1 MTEVAIVGIG
11 IHPFGRHEGVS
22 GAAMGAYAVRQ
33 ALRDA
38 GAEWGDL
45 QFAYGGSLAAMLP
58 GSEALGSGTPDTL
71 VNDLGLSGLHF
82 VNVHNGCATAG
93 SALHAA
99 TLAVR
104 SGEFDVGLA
113 VGFDKH
119 PRGHFNADPASAG
132 LPHWYGELGFMVTT
146 QFFAMKI
153 QRYLHDHGISKA
165 TLARVAAKNL
175 RNGSLNPNAW
185 RRLPFSEEEI
195 AESRM
200 LNDPLTQYMLCSPDE
215 GAAAV
220 VVCRA
225 DLAHRFT
232 ARPVYIR
239 GIALRTRRFGTF
251 EVFAPWLSVE
261 RTESPTVDASRA
273 VYENAGIGPD
283 DVDVAQIQDSEAG
296 AEVMHMAENG
306 FCADGEQELM
316 IARGD
321 TEIGGRLPINT
332 DGGLLANGEPIG
344 ASGMRQIYEIV
355 LQLRG
360 GAGERQVPG
369 DPRVGYTQVYGAPG
383 IGACTLLSR

>member
-1 MTEVAIVGIG
+1 MTDVAIVGIG

-22 GAAMGAYAVRQ
+22 GAAMGAHATRQ

-38 GAEWGDL
+38 GVEWRDI
-45 QFAYGGSLAAMLP
+45 QFAYGGSLASMLP
-58 GSEALGSGTPDTL
+58 GNEASGSGTPDTL
-71 VNDLGLSGLHF
+71 VNELGLTGLQF
-82 VNVHNGCATAG
+82 TNVSNGCATAG
-93 SALHAA
+93 SALHS
-99 TLAVR
+99 AVMAIG
-104 SGEFDVGLA
+104 SGAFDVGLA

-119 PRGHFNADPASAG
+119 PRGHFNADPATAG
-132 LPHWYGELGFMVTT
+132 LPAWYGELGFMVTT

-153 QRYLHDHGISKA
+153 QRYLHDFDISRE
-165 TLARVAAKNL
+165 TLAKVAAKAF
-175 RNGSLNPNAW
+175 RNGALNPNAW
-185 RRLPFSEEEI
+185 RREPIEEEAI
-195 AESRM
+195 RASRM
-200 LNDPLTQYMLCSPDE
+200 LNEPLTQYMLCSPDE

-232 ARPVYIR
+232 DRPVFVKGVAI
-239 GIALRTRRFGTF
+239 RTRRFGTF
-251 EVFAPWLSVE
+251 EVFAPWLSAE
-261 RTESPTVDASRA
+261 RAESPTVDASRA
-273 VYENAGIGPD
+273 CYEQAGIGPD

-296 AEVMHMAENG
+296 AEIMHMAENG
-306 FCADGEQELM
+306 FCADGEQEAM

-344 ASGMRQIYEIV
+344 ASGMRQIHEIV

-360 GAGERQVPG
+360 DAGDRQVPG

-383 IGACTLLSR
+383 IGACTILTR

>member
-38 GAEWGDL
+38 GAEWRDL

-58 GSEALGSGTPDTL
+58 GGEGSGSGTPDTL

-82 VNVHNGCATAG
+82 VNVHNGCATAA

-119 PRGHFNADPASAG
+119 PRGHFNADPATAG

-153 QRYLHDHGISKA
+153 QRYLHDHGISKE
-165 TLARVAAKNL
+165 TLARVAAKSF
-175 RNGSLNPNAW
+175 RNGALNPSAW
-185 RRLPFSEEEI
+185 RRRPISEEEI
-195 AESRM
+195 AASRM

-232 ARPVYIR
+232 DRPVYVR
-239 GIALRTRRFGTF
+239 GIAVRTRRFGTF

-273 VYENAGIGPD
+273 VYEMAGIGPR

-306 FCADGEQELM
+306 FCADGEQEAM

-344 ASGMRQIYEIV
+344 ASGMRQIHEIV

-360 GAGERQVPG
+360 DAGERQVPG
-369 DPRVGYTQVYGAPG
+369 NPKVGYTQVYGAPG
-383 IGACTLLSR
+383 VGACTVLTR